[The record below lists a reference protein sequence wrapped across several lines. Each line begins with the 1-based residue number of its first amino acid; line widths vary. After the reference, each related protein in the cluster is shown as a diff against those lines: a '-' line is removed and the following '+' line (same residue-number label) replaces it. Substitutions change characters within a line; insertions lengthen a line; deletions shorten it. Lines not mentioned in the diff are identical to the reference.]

1 MALPDPGR
9 QHDPEVWELLAWRHD
24 SRTYLYLGADRGLVR
39 AGNHGQ
45 TFAGV
50 KNAGSAH
57 TLNVVSGT
65 VLTSLT
71 SGVGGYDAL
80 VSPRIHFCLP
90 LDAPCS
96 GQPETDGAY
105 CLSDSPKIL
114 AGIRR
119 VQSE

>member
-1 MALPDPGR
+1 MALPDLGG
-9 QHDPEVWELLAWRHD
+9 QHDPEVWKLLAWRHD
-24 SRTYLYLGADRGLVR
+24 SRTYLYFGADRGLVC

-71 SGVGGYDAL
+71 SAGGYISSLRLQSKPRPLPKTRLFAL
-80 VSPRIHFCLP
+80 FMPHVR
-90 LDAPCS
+90 
-96 GQPETDGAY
+96 ETEPIWLFKS
-105 CLSDSPKIL
+105 C
-114 AGIRR
+114 
-119 VQSE
+119 